1 MTTYV
6 PAMPHDAFI
15 TSLGKFLPGEPI
27 SNEQMEDYLGKVRGR
42 PSRARARV
50 LSQNGITQRHY
61 AIDREQRSLFRNWD
75 LAVHAIHDALSRSP
89 ISLNEMDL
97 LVTATTQADLVLP
110 GFASQVHRALGGP
123 ACEVAS
129 LQGICSS
136 GMQALRAA
144 TLQVASGEARRAI
157 VCASELVSRLLKASH
172 YEEVTGEDTVPFE
185 AEFLRWMLS
194 DGAGAAVVQ
203 DRPHPTRPS
212 LKVEWMDIRSHANR
226 HELGMY
232 VGANRGA
239 DGGFGPGWIDSPTF
253 AEAAA
258 SGAFNIKQ
266 DIRRLESLVG
276 LGVDGFFALMDQG
289 RLKPDEVDWFCI
301 HYSSHFF
308 KQPIV
313 KLLERG
319 GVRIPEERWFTNL
332 STRGNTGCASIFLM
346 LEELVNEG
354 RVRPGQRI
362 FCMVPESGGFIACY
376 AMLTVVAPGR
386 AVVPDV
392 GVTTPAAN
400 TQNIVSGPETPANGA
415 TEELGPL
422 PLSPKEGGDPVRE
435 KLVRELTRVWVD
447 FEAKLQRVS
456 VLDKLSRGVFTVED
470 YRELLINMRQQVVE
484 GSRWIARAASSIT
497 AEHLALRSSF
507 IRHARDEH
515 RDYEMLERHYVSV
528 GGTHEAITR
537 APKNIGSEALSAWMF
552 HRASQENPFDL
563 LGAMFIIEGL
573 GSRVARR
580 WGMAIREQLSLEDE
594 QVRFFLYHGDNDA
607 THLDRLDGALGSGIL
622 TPELA
627 ARIVKTAKV
636 TARLYLLQLEELGNV

>member
-1 MTTYV
+1 MSR
-6 PAMPHDAFI
+6 PMPQDVFI
-15 TSLGKFLPGEPI
+15 TALGKFLPGEPI
-27 SNEQMEDYLGKVRGR
+27 SNDQLEDYLGKVRGK
-42 PSRARARV
+42 PSRARSRV
-50 LSQNGITQRHY
+50 LSQNGILRRHY
-61 AIDREQRSLFRNWD
+61 AIDREQRSRFRNWE
-75 LAVHAIHDALSRSP
+75 LAVNAIRDALGRSP
-89 ISLNEMDL
+89 ITLGEMDL

-144 TLQVASGEARRAI
+144 SLQVASGEAERAI

-172 YEEVTGEDTVPFE
+172 YEEVADSSKAVPFE

-194 DGAGAAVVQ
+194 DGAGAAVLQ

-212 LKVEWMDIRSHANR
+212 LKVDWIDIRSHANKY
-226 HELGMY
+226 ELGMY
-232 VGANRGA
+232 VGAHRGV
-239 DGGFGPGWIDSPTF
+239 DGGFGPGWIDYPSF
-253 AEAAA
+253 SEAAA
-258 SGAFNIKQ
+258 AGAFTIKQ
-266 DIRRLESLVG
+266 DIRRLDALVA

-289 RLKPDEVDWFCI
+289 RIKPAEIDWCLI
-301 HYSSHFF
+301 HYSSLHF

-313 KLLERG
+313 QLLEKG
-319 GVRIPEERWFTNL
+319 GVRIPEERWFSNL

-354 RVRPGQRI
+354 RVRPGERI
-362 FCMVPESGGFIACY
+362 FCMVPESGGFITCY
-376 AMLTVVAPGR
+376 AMLTVVPPVR
-386 AVVPDV
+386 A
-392 GVTTPAAN
+392 
-400 TQNIVSGPETPANGA
+400 QGPEVAFSSPTIASEPQSPLAAVPGA
-415 TEELGPL
+415 ETAFLAPSPGNPL
-422 PLSPKEGGDPVRE
+422 RE
-435 KLVRELTRVWVD
+435 KLVRELTHVWVD
-447 FEAKLQRVS
+447 FEGKLQQVPI
-456 VLDKLSRGVFTVED
+456 LEKLSRGVFTVED
-470 YRELLINMRQQVVE
+470 YQELLINLRQQVVE

-515 RDYEMLERHYVSV
+515 RDYEMLERHYVSL
-528 GGTHEAITR
+528 GGRQEDIAR

-573 GSRVARR
+573 GNRVARR
-580 WGMAIREQLSLEDE
+580 WGLAIREQLGLTED
-594 QVRFFLYHGDNDA
+594 QVRFFLYHGENDG
-607 THLDRLDGALGSGIL
+607 THMERLEAALGSGIL

-627 ARIVKTAKV
+627 DRIVKTAKV
-636 TARLYLLQLEELGNV
+636 TARLYQLQLEELGNV

>member
-1 MTTYV
+1 
-6 PAMPHDAFI
+6 MPMSRDVFI

-27 SNEQMEDYLGKVRGR
+27 SNEQMETYLGKVRGR
-42 PSRARARV
+42 PSRARSRV

-61 AIDREQRSLFRNWD
+61 AIDTEQRTRFRNWE
-75 LAVHAIHDALSRSP
+75 LAVRAIHDALERSP
-89 ISLNEMDL
+89 ITLKEMDL
-97 LVTATTQADLVLP
+97 LVTATTQGDLVLP
-110 GFASQVHRALGGP
+110 GFASQVHHALGGP

-129 LQGICSS
+129 LHGICSS
-136 GMQALRAA
+136 GMQALRNA
-144 TLQVASGEARRAI
+144 TLQVAAGEADRAV

-172 YEEVTGEDTVPFE
+172 YEEVAGGANALPFE

-194 DGAGAAVVQ
+194 DGAGAAVLQ
-203 DRPHPTRPS
+203 PTPHPTRPS

-232 VGANRGA
+232 VGANRA
-239 DGGFGPGWIDSPTF
+239 PEGGFGDTWLDAPSVT
-253 AEAAA
+253 EATAA
-258 SGAFNIKQ
+258 GVFNIKQ
-266 DIRRLESLVG
+266 DIRRLESLVS
-276 LGVDGFFALMDQG
+276 LGVDGFFALVDQG
-289 RLKPDEVDWFCI
+289 RIRPADIDWCLI
-301 HYSSHFF
+301 HYSSHYF

-313 KLLERG
+313 KLLEQG

-354 RVRPGQRI
+354 RVRPGERI
-362 FCMVPESGGFIACY
+362 FCMVPESGGFIVCY

-386 AVVPDV
+386 AAVPELAS
-392 GVTTPAAN
+392 VT
-400 TQNIVSGPETPANGA
+400 S
-415 TEELGPL
+415 TEDAGPL
-422 PLSPKEGGDPVRE
+422 PLPAAGGDPVKE
-435 KLVRELTRVWVD
+435 KLVRELTHVWVD
-447 FEAKLQRVS
+447 FESRLQQVPLLQKLN
-456 VLDKLSRGVFTVED
+456 RGVFTHED
-470 YRELLINMRQQVVE
+470 YRELLINLRQQVVE

-507 IRHARDEH
+507 IRHAREEH

-528 GGTHEAITR
+528 GGTHEDITR

-573 GSRVARR
+573 GSRVARK
-580 WGMAIREQLSLEDE
+580 WGLAIREQLGLEEE
-594 QVRFFLYHGDNDA
+594 QVRFFLYHGENDG
-607 THLDRLDGALGSGIL
+607 THLDRLEGALGSGIL

>member
-1 MTTYV
+1 MSRDVY
-6 PAMPHDAFI
+6 I

-27 SNEQMEDYLGKVRGR
+27 SNEQMEEYLGKVQGR
-42 PSRARARV
+42 PSRARSRV
-50 LSQNGITQRHY
+50 LSQNGITQRYY
-61 AIDREQRSLFRNWD
+61 AIDREQRSRLRNWD
-75 LAVHAIHDALSRSP
+75 MAVHAIQDALSRSP
-89 ISLNEMDL
+89 ITLSEMDL

-129 LQGICSS
+129 LHGICSS
-136 GMQALRAA
+136 GMQALRSAS
-144 TLQVASGEARRAI
+144 LQVATGEADRAV

-172 YEEVTGEDTVPFE
+172 YEEVDGGTNVPFE

-194 DGAGAAVVQ
+194 DGAGAAVLQ
-203 DRPHPTRPS
+203 EKPHPTRPS
-212 LKVEWMDIRSHANR
+212 LKVDWIDIRSHANKY
-226 HELGMY
+226 ELGMY
-232 VGANRGA
+232 VGANRGP
-239 DGGFGPGWIDSPTF
+239 DGGFGTGWIDYPTF
-253 AEAAA
+253 TEAAA
-258 SGAFNIKQ
+258 AGAFNIKQ
-266 DIRRLESLVG
+266 DIRRLESLVA

-289 RLKPDEVDWFCI
+289 RIKPAEIDWCLI

-308 KQPIV
+308 KQSIV
-313 KLLERG
+313 KLLEKG
-319 GVRIPEERWFTNL
+319 GVRIPEERWFSNL
-332 STRGNTGCASIFLM
+332 YTRGNTGCASIFLM

-362 FCMVPESGGFIACY
+362 FCMVPESGGFITCY
-376 AMLTVVAPGR
+376 AMLTVVAPAR
-386 AVVPDV
+386 A
-392 GVTTPAAN
+392 AA
-400 TQNIVSGPETPANGA
+400 PELSSTASEPEPQA
-415 TEELGPL
+415 GPL
-422 PLSPKEGGDPVRE
+422 PLPATGGDPIRE
-435 KLVRELTRVWVD
+435 KLVRELTHVWVD
-447 FEAKLQRVS
+447 FEGKLQRVP

-528 GGTHEAITR
+528 GGSQEAITR

-573 GSRVARR
+573 GNRVARR
-580 WGMAIREQLSLEDE
+580 WGMAIRDQLGLQDE
-594 QVRFFLYHGDNDA
+594 QVRFFLYHGENDG
-607 THLDRLDGALGSGIL
+607 THLERLEAALGSGIL

>member
-1 MTTYV
+1 M
-6 PAMPHDAFI
+6 AHDVFI

-27 SNEQMEDYLGKVRGR
+27 TNEQMEDYLGRVRGK

-61 AIDREQRSLFRNWD
+61 AIDREQRTVLRNWD
-75 LAVHAIHDALSRSP
+75 LAVNAIQDALSRSP
-89 ISLNEMDL
+89 ITLGEMDL
-97 LVTATTQADLVLP
+97 LVTATTQGDLVLP

-129 LQGICSS
+129 LHGICSS

-144 TLQVASGEARRAI
+144 ALQVSGGEAKRAV
-157 VCASELVSRLLKASH
+157 VCASELVSRLLKARH
-172 YEEVTGEDTVPFE
+172 YEEVTADDSVPFE

-194 DGAGAAVVQ
+194 DGAAAAVVQ
-203 DRPHPTRPS
+203 DRPHPTRLS

-226 HELGMY
+226 HELNMY
-232 VGANRGA
+232 VGARYTPE
-239 DGGFGPGWIDSPTF
+239 GGFGPTWLDQPSVT
-253 AEAAA
+253 EAAA
-258 SGAFNIKQ
+258 QGAFNIKQ
-266 DIRRLESLVG
+266 DIRRLESLVA

-289 RLKPDEVDWFCI
+289 LLRPDEVDWFCI
-301 HYSSHFF
+301 HYSSHYF
-308 KQPIV
+308 KKPIV
-313 KLLERG
+313 DLLGRG
-319 GVRIPEERWFTNL
+319 GVRIPEEKWFTNL

-354 RVRPGQRI
+354 RARPGQRI
-362 FCMVPESGGFIACY
+362 YCMVPESGGFITCHAL
-376 AMLTVVAPGR
+376 LTVV
-386 AVVPDV
+386 
-392 GVTTPAAN
+392 
-400 TQNIVSGPETPANGA
+400 GPERAATPSFESAD
-415 TEELGPL
+415 ELGPL
-422 PLSPKEGGDPVRE
+422 PLSPRADGEPVRE
-435 KLVRELTRVWVD
+435 QLVRELTHVWVD
-447 FEAKLQRVS
+447 FESRLQQVPI
-456 VLDKLSRGVFTVED
+456 LDKLRRGVFTVED
-470 YRELLINMRQQVVE
+470 YRELLVNMRQQVVE

-515 RDYEMLERHYVSV
+515 RDYEMLEGHYVSV

-580 WGMAIREQLSLEDE
+580 WGTAIREQLRLEDE

>member
-1 MTTYV
+1 VGSGLLRRGLTLNVSPM
-6 PAMPHDAFI
+6 AHHDVFI

-27 SNEQMEDYLGKVRGR
+27 SNDEMESYLGRVRGS
-42 PSRARARV
+42 PSRSRARV
-50 LSQNGITQRHY
+50 LSQNGITRRHY
-61 AIDREQRSLFRNWD
+61 AIDREQRTRFRNWD
-75 LAVHAIHDALSRSP
+75 LAVNAIQDALSRSP
-89 ISLNEMDL
+89 ITLQEMDL
-97 LVTATTQADLVLP
+97 LVTGTTQGDLVLP

-123 ACEVAS
+123 ACEIAS
-129 LQGICSS
+129 LHGICSS
-136 GMQALRAA
+136 GMQALRMGA
-144 TLQVASGEARRAI
+144 LQVATGEAKRAV

-172 YEEVTGEDTVPFE
+172 YEEVAGGGPIPFD

-194 DGAGAAVVQ
+194 DGAGAAVLQ
-203 DRPHPTRPS
+203 DRPHPTRLS

-226 HELGMY
+226 HELGMT
-232 VGANRGA
+232 VGANRA
-239 DGGFGPGWIDSPTF
+239 PEGGFGPSWLDAPSIT
-253 AEAAA
+253 EATAR
-258 SGAFNIKQ
+258 GVFNIQQ
-266 DIRRLESLVG
+266 DIRRLDSLVA

-289 RLKPDEVDWFCI
+289 RLKPDELDWFCV
-301 HYSSHFF
+301 HYSSHYF

-313 KLLERG
+313 KLLEKG

-354 RVRPGQRI
+354 RARPGQKV
-362 FCMVPESGGFIACY
+362 FCMVPESGGFLACY
-376 AMLTVVAPGR
+376 ALLTVV
-386 AVVPDV
+386 
-392 GVTTPAAN
+392 
-400 TQNIVSGPETPANGA
+400 GPEREAQDVALPEA
-415 TEELGPL
+415 GPL
-422 PLSPKEGGDPVRE
+422 PLVPREGGDPVRE
-435 KLVRELTRVWVD
+435 QLVRELTHVWVD
-447 FEAKLQRVS
+447 FESSLHQVPLLSKL
-456 VLDKLSRGVFTVED
+456 DRGVFTVED
-470 YRELLINMRQQVVE
+470 YRELLINLRQQVVE

-528 GGTHEAITR
+528 GGSQEDIAR

-573 GSRVARR
+573 GNRVARR
-580 WGMAIREQLSLEDE
+580 WGTAIQKQLGLTEE

-607 THLDRLDGALGSGIL
+607 THLDRLEGALMSGIL
-622 TPELA
+622 TPELS

-636 TARLYLLQLEELGNV
+636 TARLYRLQLEELGHV